1 MQDNGFCI
9 HTVSRRCDLIYPS
22 GFIATGSALAPELDG
37 PNGWSHVLAG
47 DSETSQKS
55 GETPRSP
62 SLSPSRETASTSGDP
77 LVLVVEDNR
86 ADVFL
91 VERAIE
97 FCKLSVRL
105 EVIEDGEEALKYF
118 ERVESDD
125 AIPCPDVMLLD
136 LNLPRRSGREVLQ
149 SVRQAKRGRDV
160 PVIILTSSN
169 SPEDRR
175 ETAALGATRYF
186 RKPTSYQ
193 EFLKIGEI
201 LGEVLKISTP

>member
-1 MQDNGFCI
+1 M
-9 HTVSRRCDLIYPS
+9 IYSS
-22 GFIATGSALAPELDG
+22 GFIANGSAMAPGLDG
-37 PNGWSHVLAG
+37 PNGRSRGLAG
-47 DSETSQKS
+47 ESESNRKS
-55 GETPRSP
+55 GETPPLP
-62 SLSPSRETASTSGDP
+62 SLSASRHEAPASSDP

-91 VERAIE
+91 VERAVE

-105 EVIEDGEEALKYF
+105 KVIEDGEEALKYF
-118 ERVESDD
+118 ERVESDENV
-125 AIPCPDVMLLD
+125 PCPDVLLLD
-136 LNLPRRSGREVLQ
+136 LNLPRRSGREVLK
-149 SVRQAKRGRDV
+149 SVRQAKRSRDV

-193 EFLKIGEI
+193 EFLKIGDI
-201 LGEVLKISTP
+201 LGEVLKINTP

>member
-1 MQDNGFCI
+1 MAD
-9 HTVSRRCDLIYPS
+9 
-22 GFIATGSALAPELDG
+22 GSESVP
-37 PNGWSHVLAG
+37 
-47 DSETSQKS
+47 KS
-55 GETPRSP
+55 GETPPWS
-62 SLSPSRETASTSGDP
+62 SLSPSPENASTSGDP

-105 EVIEDGEEALKYF
+105 KVIGDGEEALKYI
-118 ERVESDD
+118 ERVEADGN
-125 AIPCPDVMLLD
+125 IRCPDAMLLD

-149 SVRQAKRGRDV
+149 SVRQTKRCREL

-169 SPEDRR
+169 SPEDRQ

-201 LGEVLKISTP
+201 LGEVLKKSAP

>member
-1 MQDNGFCI
+1 
-9 HTVSRRCDLIYPS
+9 
-22 GFIATGSALAPELDG
+22 
-37 PNGWSHVLAG
+37 LAG
-47 DSETSQKS
+47 ESEASRKS
-55 GETPRSP
+55 GETPPLP

-97 FCKLSVRL
+97 FCKLSVHL
-105 EVIEDGEEALKYF
+105 KVIEDGEEALRYF

-125 AIPCPDVMLLD
+125 DIPCPDVMLLD

-149 SVRQAKRGRDV
+149 SVRQAKRSREV

-201 LGEVLKISTP
+201 LGEVLKISAP

>member
-1 MQDNGFCI
+1 MHLI
-9 HTVSRRCDLIYPS
+9 RVSRRWCLIRSS
-22 GFIATGSALAPELDG
+22 GFTATGSALAPELDG
-37 PNGWSHVLAG
+37 LFAGGWSHAMADG
-47 DSETSQKS
+47 SESSAKS
-55 GETPRSP
+55 DGTPPGS
-62 SLSPSRETASTSGDP
+62 SLSSSRETAASTSTDP

-105 EVIEDGEEALKYF
+105 KVIEDGEEALKYF
-118 ERVESDD
+118 ERVESDGN
-125 AIPCPDVMLLD
+125 IPCPDAILLD

-149 SVRQAKRGRDV
+149 GVRQARRCREV

-169 SPEDRR
+169 SPEDRQQ
-175 ETAALGATRYF
+175 TAALGATRYF

-201 LGEVLKISTP
+201 LGEVLKKSTP

>member
-1 MQDNGFCI
+1 LTARAD
-9 HTVSRRCDLIYPS
+9 
-22 GFIATGSALAPELDG
+22 GSESSP
-37 PNGWSHVLAG
+37 
-47 DSETSQKS
+47 KS
-55 GETPRSP
+55 GETPPRSSP
-62 SLSPSRETASTSGDP
+62 SLSRENASTSCDP
-77 LVLVVEDNR
+77 LVLLVEDNR

-91 VERAIE
+91 VERAVE

-105 EVIEDGEEALKYF
+105 KVIEDGEEALKYF
-118 ERVESDD
+118 EGIESDRN
-125 AIPCPDVMLLD
+125 IPCPDAMLLD

-149 SVRQAKRGRDV
+149 SVRQAKRSREL

-201 LGEVLKISTP
+201 LGEVLKNATPSG

>member
-1 MQDNGFCI
+1 MAGGAPDVKPGGCE
-9 HTVSRRCDLIYPS
+9 SPAES
-22 GFIATGSALAPELDG
+22 GS
-37 PNGWSHVLAG
+37 
-47 DSETSQKS
+47 
-55 GETPRSP
+55 
-62 SLSPSRETASTSGDP
+62 DP
-77 LVLVVEDNR
+77 LVVLVEDNR

-91 VERAIE
+91 VERAVE
-97 FCKLSVRL
+97 FCKLSVSL
-105 EVIEDGEEALKYF
+105 KVIEDGEEALKYLQ
-118 ERVESDD
+118 EVESDRD
-125 AIPCPDVMLLD
+125 RPCPDAMLLD

-149 SVRQAKRGRDV
+149 SVRQTERTREM

-201 LGEVLKISTP
+201 LGEVLRKPAPSAG